1 MINKKGDN
9 QLVIAIGVFIAILL
23 VGIVIKLSL
32 PNTSEEELKVA
43 ATTAEISST
52 VLEKQTER
60 QIREAAP
67 SMEADYDI
75 LALEESAETV
85 IESSGRVSSEYILPF
100 SDAQYYLEQELEQ
113 LTREELRLARNEI
126 YARKGRT
133 FNDQQ
138 LQSYFNRCSWY
149 QGTIEPDKFKEQWL
163 NVYELANRDLIVLYE
178 QKMGYD

>member
-1 MINKKGDN
+1 MVNKKGDN

-32 PNTSEEELKVA
+32 SNTSEEELTV
-43 ATTAEISST
+43 TTAIPST

-60 QIREAAP
+60 QIRQAIP
-67 SMEADYDI
+67 FMETDADI

-85 IESSGRVSSEYILPF
+85 VKISGNLNSEYILPF
-100 SDAQYYLEQELEQ
+100 SDTQYYLEQELEM

-163 NVYELANRDLIVLYE
+163 NPYKLANRDLIVLYE